1 MKVIRPCN
9 ILIPNP
15 YADIRKWA
23 VVACDQYTSEEKYWK
38 ELSEYVDSE
47 PSALNLIFPEV
58 YLNKID
64 NQKKIKD
71 INNNMDKLLKANFFS
86 EYKKSYVFVE
96 RETSTGVRLGLV
108 GAIDLEAYDFNRDDT
123 LIRASEK
130 TVKERLPIRVKI
142 RENAALELSHIVLLI
157 DDQKKTLLEELAKRK
172 YSFKRLYDFD
182 LNMNGGNIKAYLI
195 NDDKTIKEIEEK
207 FDNLIDDN
215 LLALVGDG
223 NHSLASAKMHY
234 ENIKAKLSKEKAE
247 NNMARYAMVEVENIY
262 DDAMQFDAI
271 HRVVYNA
278 GDDFVEG
285 LKETIKGDLKTK
297 IINGDK
303 EEDLYVNSNAI
314 VAVKEVREYIDNYID
329 KHNDVSLDYIHGIDN
344 LKEICKN
351 KNGIGIIMPIL
362 DKKDFFDYVKK
373 YKIMPRKSFSIGQA
387 NEKRYY
393 IEVRKIK

>member
-9 ILIPNP
+9 ILIPNLN
-15 YADIRKWA
+15 ADISKWA

-38 ELSEYVDSE
+38 DLSEYVDNE
-47 PSALNLIFPEV
+47 PSALDLIFPEV

-64 NQKKIKD
+64 VEKKIKD
-71 INNNMDKLLKANFFS
+71 INNNMDKLLKNNFFS

-96 RETSTGVRLGLV
+96 RETSTGIRLGLV
-108 GAIDLEAYDFNRDDT
+108 AAIDLEAYDYNKSDT

-142 RENAALELSHIVLLI
+142 RENAKLELSHIVLLI
-157 DDQKKTLLEELAKRK
+157 DDKKKTLLEELAKRK

-195 NDDKTIKEIEEK
+195 NDEATIKEIEEK
-207 FDNLIDDN
+207 FDNLVDDN

-234 ENIKAKLSKEKAE
+234 ENLKSKLSKEKAE
-247 NNMARYAMVEVENIY
+247 NNMARYAMVEIENIY

-278 GDDFVEG
+278 CDDFVDA
-285 LKETIKGDLKTK
+285 LKKEIKGDLQTK
-297 IINGDK
+297 IIIGDK
-303 EEDLYVNSNAI
+303 EKDLYVNHNAI
-314 VAVKEVREYIDNYID
+314 SAVKEIQDFIDNYIE
-329 KHNDVSLDYIHGIDN
+329 KHKDVSVDYIHGIDN
-344 LKEICKN
+344 LKEICKDN
-351 KNGIGIIMPIL
+351 NAIGIILPIL
-362 DKKDFFDYVKK
+362 DKTDFFDYVKK
-373 YKIMPRKSFSIGQA
+373 YKIMPRKSFSIGHA

-393 IEVRKIK
+393 IEARKIR

>member
-38 ELSEYVDSE
+38 ELSEYVDNE

-96 RETSTGVRLGLV
+96 RETSTGIRLGLV
-108 GAIDLEAYDFNRDDT
+108 GAIDLEAYDYNRDDT

-157 DDQKKTLLEELAKRK
+157 DDHKKTLLEELAKRK

-234 ENIKAKLSKEKAE
+234 ENLKSKLSKEKAE

-278 GDDFVEG
+278 CDDFVEG
-285 LKETIKGDLKTK
+285 LKETITGDLKTK
-297 IINGDK
+297 IIIGDK
-303 EEDLYVNSNAI
+303 EEDLYVNNNAI
-314 VAVKEVREYIDNYID
+314 VAVKEVQKYIDNYID

-351 KNGIGIIMPIL
+351 KNGIGIILPIL

-393 IEVRKIK
+393 IEVRKIR

>member
-38 ELSEYVDSE
+38 ELSEYVDNE

-96 RETSTGVRLGLV
+96 RETSTGIRLGLV
-108 GAIDLEAYDFNRDDT
+108 GAIDLEAYDYNRDDT

-157 DDQKKTLLEELAKRK
+157 DDHKKTLLEELAKRK

-207 FDNLIDDN
+207 FDNIIDDN

-278 GDDFVEG
+278 GADFIPG

-297 IINGDK
+297 IIIGDK
-303 EEDLYVNSNAI
+303 EEDLYVNNNAI
-314 VAVKEVREYIDNYID
+314 VAVKEVQEYIDDYID
-329 KHNDVSLDYIHGIDN
+329 KHNDVSLDYIHGIYN

-351 KNGIGIIMPIL
+351 KNGIGIILPIL

>member
-9 ILIPNP
+9 ILIPNLN
-15 YADIRKWA
+15 ADISKWA

-38 ELSEYVDSE
+38 DLSEYVDNE
-47 PSALNLIFPEV
+47 PSALDLIFPEV

-64 NQKKIKD
+64 VEKKIKD
-71 INNNMDKLLKANFFS
+71 INNNMDKLLKNNFFS

-96 RETSTGVRLGLV
+96 RETSTGIRLGLV
-108 GAIDLEAYDFNRDDT
+108 AAIDLEAYDYNKFDT

-142 RENAALELSHIVLLI
+142 RENAKLELSHIVLLI
-157 DDQKKTLLEELAKRK
+157 DDKKKTLLEELAKRK

-195 NDDKTIKEIEEK
+195 NDEATIKEIEEK

-223 NHSLASAKMHY
+223 NHSLASAKMYY
-234 ENIKAKLSKEKAE
+234 ENLKAKLSKEKAE
-247 NNMARYAMVEVENIY
+247 NNMARYAMVEIEN

-271 HRVVYNA
+271 HRVIYNA
-278 GDDFVEG
+278 DSDFVDA
-285 LKETIKGDLKTK
+285 LKKEIKGDLQTK
-297 IINGDK
+297 IIIGDK
-303 EEDLYVNSNAI
+303 EEDLYVNHNAI
-314 VAVKEVREYIDNYID
+314 SAVKEIQDFIDNYIEEH
-329 KHNDVSLDYIHGIDN
+329 KDVSVDYIHGIDN
-344 LKEICKN
+344 LKEICKDN
-351 KNGIGIIMPIL
+351 NAVGIILPIL
-362 DKKDFFDYVKK
+362 DKADFFDYVKK
-373 YKIMPRKSFSIGQA
+373 YKIMPRKSFSIGHA

-393 IEVRKIK
+393 IEARKIR

>member
-38 ELSEYVDSE
+38 ELSEYVDNE

-96 RETSTGVRLGLV
+96 RETSTGIRLGLV

-157 DDQKKTLLEELAKRK
+157 DDHKKTLLEELAKRK

-234 ENIKAKLSKEKAE
+234 ENLKAKLSKEKAE
-247 NNMARYAMVEVENIY
+247 NNMARYAMVEIENIY

-278 GDDFVEG
+278 GADFVEG

-297 IINGDK
+297 IIIGDK
-303 EEDLYVNSNAI
+303 EEDLYVNNNAI
-314 VAVKEVREYIDNYID
+314 VAVKEVQEYIDNYIE

>member
-9 ILIPNP
+9 ILIPNLN
-15 YADIRKWA
+15 ADISKWA

-38 ELSEYVDSE
+38 DLSEYVDNE
-47 PSALNLIFPEV
+47 PSALDLIFPEV

-64 NQKKIKD
+64 VEKKIKD
-71 INNNMDKLLKANFFS
+71 INNNMEKLLKNNFFS

-96 RETSTGVRLGLV
+96 RETSTGIRLGLV
-108 GAIDLEAYDFNRDDT
+108 GAIDLEAYDYNKFDT

-142 RENAALELSHIVLLI
+142 RENAKLELSHIVLLI
-157 DDQKKTLLEELAKRK
+157 DDKKKILLDELAKRK

-234 ENIKAKLSKEKAE
+234 ENLKSKLSKEKAE
-247 NNMARYAMVEVENIY
+247 NNMARYAMVEIENIY

-271 HRVVYNA
+271 HRVVYNV
-278 GDDFVEG
+278 DYNFVDA
-285 LKETIKGDLKTK
+285 LKKEIKGDLKTK
-297 IINGDK
+297 VIIGDK
-303 EEDLYVNSNAI
+303 EEDLYVNHNAI
-314 VAVKEVREYIDNYID
+314 VAVKEIQDFID
-329 KHNDVSLDYIHGIDN
+329 KYIKKHEDVYVDYIHGIDN
-344 LKEICKN
+344 LKEICKDN
-351 KNGIGIIMPIL
+351 NAIGIILPIL
-362 DKKDFFDYVKK
+362 DKADFFDYVKK
-373 YKIMPRKSFSIGQA
+373 YKIMPRKSFSIGHA

-393 IEVRKIK
+393 IEARKIR

>member
-9 ILIPNP
+9 ILIPNQF
-15 YADIRKWA
+15 ADIRKWA

-38 ELSEYVDSE
+38 DLSEYVDNE

-86 EYKKSYVFVE
+86 EYKKSYVLVE
-96 RETSTGVRLGLV
+96 RETSTGIRLGLV

-130 TVKERLPIRVKI
+130 TVKERLPIRVRI

-234 ENIKAKLSKEKAE
+234 ENLKAKLSKEKAE
-247 NNMARYAMVEVENIY
+247 NNMARYAMVEIENIY

-278 GDDFVEG
+278 CDDFVEG
-285 LKETIKGDLKTK
+285 LKKEIKGDLKTK
-297 IINGDK
+297 IIIGDK

-314 VAVKEVREYIDNYID
+314 VAVKEIQDFIDNYIE
-329 KHNDVSLDYIHGIDN
+329 KHKDVYVDYIHGIDN
-344 LKEICKN
+344 LKEICKDN
-351 KNGIGIIMPIL
+351 NAIGIILPIL
-362 DKKDFFDYVKK
+362 DKADFFDYVKK
-373 YKIMPRKSFSIGQA
+373 YKIMQRKSFSIGHA

-393 IEVRKIK
+393 IEARKIR

>member
-9 ILIPNP
+9 ILIPNLN
-15 YADIRKWA
+15 ADISKWA

-38 ELSEYVDSE
+38 DLSEYVDNE

-64 NQKKIKD
+64 VEKKIKD
-71 INNNMDKLLKANFFS
+71 INNNMDKLLKNNFFS
-86 EYKKSYVFVE
+86 EYKKSYVLVE
-96 RETSTGVRLGLV
+96 RETSTGIRLGLV
-108 GAIDLEAYDFNRDDT
+108 AAIDLEAYDYNRDDT

-142 RENAALELSHIVLLI
+142 RENAKLELSHIVLLI
-157 DDQKKTLLEELAKRK
+157 DDKKKILLEELAKRK

-195 NDDKTIKEIEEK
+195 NDEATIKEIEEK
-207 FDNLIDDN
+207 FDNLVDDN

-234 ENIKAKLSKEKAE
+234 ENLKAKLSKEKAE
-247 NNMARYAMVEVENIY
+247 NNMARYAMVEIENIY

-278 GDDFVEG
+278 DSDFVAA
-285 LKETIKGDLKTK
+285 LKKEIKGDLKTK
-297 IINGDK
+297 IIIGDK
-303 EEDLYVNSNAI
+303 EEDLYVNHNAI
-314 VAVKEVREYIDNYID
+314 SAVKEIQDFIDNYIE
-329 KHNDVSLDYIHGIDN
+329 KHKDVYVDYIHGIDN
-344 LKEICKN
+344 LKEICKDN
-351 KNGIGIIMPIL
+351 NAIGIILPIL
-362 DKKDFFDYVKK
+362 DKADFFDYVKK
-373 YKIMPRKSFSIGQA
+373 YKIMPRKSFSIGHA

-393 IEVRKIK
+393 IEARKIR

>member
-38 ELSEYVDSE
+38 DLSEYVDNE

-86 EYKKSYVFVE
+86 EYKKSYVLVE
-96 RETSTGVRLGLV
+96 RETSTGIRLGLV
-108 GAIDLEAYDFNRDDT
+108 GAIDLETYDFNRDDT

-157 DDQKKTLLEELAKRK
+157 DDHKKTLLEELAKRK

-234 ENIKAKLSKEKAE
+234 ENLKAKLSKEKAE

-278 GDDFVEG
+278 GADFVEG

-297 IINGDK
+297 IIIGDR
-303 EEDLYVNSNAI
+303 EEDLYVNNNAI
-314 VAVKEVREYIDNYID
+314 VAVKEVQDYIDNYID

>member
-9 ILIPNP
+9 ILIPNLN
-15 YADIRKWA
+15 ADISKWA

-38 ELSEYVDSE
+38 DLSEYVDNE
-47 PSALNLIFPEV
+47 PSALDLIFPEV

-64 NQKKIKD
+64 VEKKIKD
-71 INNNMDKLLKANFFS
+71 INNNMDKLLKNNFFS

-96 RETSTGVRLGLV
+96 RETSTGIRLGLV
-108 GAIDLEAYDFNRDDT
+108 AAIDLEAYDYNKFDT

-142 RENAALELSHIVLLI
+142 RENAKLELSHIVLLI
-157 DDQKKTLLEELAKRK
+157 DDKKKTLLEELAKRK

-195 NDDKTIKEIEEK
+195 NDEATIKEIEEK

-234 ENIKAKLSKEKAE
+234 ENLKSKLSKEKAE
-247 NNMARYAMVEVENIY
+247 NNMARYAMVEIENIY

-271 HRVVYNA
+271 HRVIYNA
-278 GDDFVEG
+278 DSDFVDA
-285 LKETIKGDLKTK
+285 LKKEIKGDLQTK
-297 IINGDK
+297 IIIGDK
-303 EEDLYVNSNAI
+303 EEDLYVNHNAI
-314 VAVKEVREYIDNYID
+314 SAVKEIQDFIDNYIE
-329 KHNDVSLDYIHGIDN
+329 KHKDVYVDYIHGIDN
-344 LKEICKN
+344 LKEICKDN
-351 KNGIGIIMPIL
+351 NAIGIILPIL
-362 DKKDFFDYVKK
+362 DKADFFDYVKK
-373 YKIMPRKSFSIGQA
+373 YKIMPRKSFSIGHA

-393 IEVRKIK
+393 IEARKIR

>member
-9 ILIPNP
+9 ILIPNLN
-15 YADIRKWA
+15 ADISKWA

-38 ELSEYVDSE
+38 DLSEYVDNE
-47 PSALNLIFPEV
+47 PSALDLIFPEV

-64 NQKKIKD
+64 VEKKIKD
-71 INNNMDKLLKANFFS
+71 INNNMDRLLKNNFFS

-96 RETSTGVRLGLV
+96 RETSTGIRLGLV
-108 GAIDLEAYDFNRDDT
+108 AAIDLEAYDYNKFDT

-142 RENAALELSHIVLLI
+142 RENAKLELSHIVLLI
-157 DDQKKTLLEELAKRK
+157 DDKKKILLDELAKRK

-234 ENIKAKLSKEKAE
+234 ENLKSKLSKEKAE
-247 NNMARYAMVEVENIY
+247 NNMARYAMVEIENIY

-271 HRVVYNA
+271 HRVVYNV
-278 GDDFVEG
+278 DYNFVDA
-285 LKETIKGDLKTK
+285 LKKEIKGDLKTK
-297 IINGDK
+297 VIIGDK
-303 EEDLYVNSNAI
+303 EEDLYVNHNAI
-314 VAVKEVREYIDNYID
+314 VAVKEIQDFID
-329 KHNDVSLDYIHGIDN
+329 KYIKKHEDVYVDYIHGIDN
-344 LKEICKN
+344 LKEICKDN
-351 KNGIGIIMPIL
+351 NAIGIILPIL
-362 DKKDFFDYVKK
+362 DKADFFDYVKK
-373 YKIMPRKSFSIGQA
+373 YKIMPRKSFSIGHA

-393 IEVRKIK
+393 IEARKIR

>member
-38 ELSEYVDSE
+38 DLSEYVDNE
-47 PSALNLIFPEV
+47 PSALDLIFPEV

-182 LNMNGGNIKAYLI
+182 LNMNGDNIKAYLI

-207 FDNLIDDN
+207 FDNLVDDN

-234 ENIKAKLSKEKAE
+234 ENLKTKLSKEKAE
-247 NNMARYAMVEVENIY
+247 NNMARYAMVEIENIY

-271 HRVVYNA
+271 HRVIYNV
-278 GDDFVEG
+278 DSDFVDA
-285 LKETIKGDLKTK
+285 LKKEIKGDLKTK
-297 IINGDK
+297 IIIGDK
-303 EEDLYVNSNAI
+303 EEDLYVNHNAI
-314 VAVKEVREYIDNYID
+314 SAVKEIQDFIDNYIE
-329 KHNDVSLDYIHGIDN
+329 KHKDVYVDYIHGIDN
-344 LKEICKN
+344 LKEICKD
-351 KNGIGIIMPIL
+351 KNAIGIILPIL
-362 DKKDFFDYVKK
+362 DKTDFFDYVKK
-373 YKIMPRKSFSIGQA
+373 YKIMPRKSFSIGHA

-393 IEVRKIK
+393 IEARKIR

>member
-9 ILIPNP
+9 ILIPNLN
-15 YADIRKWA
+15 ADISKWA

-38 ELSEYVDSE
+38 DLSEYVDNE
-47 PSALNLIFPEV
+47 PSALDLIFPEV

-64 NQKKIKD
+64 VEKKIKD
-71 INNNMDKLLKANFFS
+71 INNNMDKLLKNNFFS

-96 RETSTGVRLGLV
+96 RETSTGIRLGLV
-108 GAIDLEAYDFNRDDT
+108 AAIDLEAYDYNKFDT

-142 RENAALELSHIVLLI
+142 RENAKLELSHIVLLI
-157 DDQKKTLLEELAKRK
+157 DDKKKTLLEELAKRK
-172 YSFKRLYDFD
+172 YSFKKLYDFD

-195 NDDKTIKEIEEK
+195 NDEATIKEIEEK

-234 ENIKAKLSKEKAE
+234 ENLKSKLSKEKAE
-247 NNMARYAMVEVENIY
+247 NNMARYALVEIENIY

-271 HRVVYNA
+271 HRVIYNV
-278 GDDFVEG
+278 DSDFVDA
-285 LKETIKGDLKTK
+285 LKKEIKGDLQTK
-297 IINGDK
+297 IIIGDK
-303 EEDLYVNSNAI
+303 EEDLYVNHNAI
-314 VAVKEVREYIDNYID
+314 SAVKEIQDFIDNYIE
-329 KHNDVSLDYIHGIDN
+329 KHKDVYVDYIHGIDN
-344 LKEICKN
+344 LKEICKDN
-351 KNGIGIIMPIL
+351 NAIGIILPIL
-362 DKKDFFDYVKK
+362 DKADFFDYVKK
-373 YKIMPRKSFSIGQA
+373 YKIMPRKSFSIGHA

-393 IEVRKIK
+393 IEARKIR

>member
-38 ELSEYVDSE
+38 ELSEYVDNE

-96 RETSTGVRLGLV
+96 RETSTGIRLGLV

-182 LNMNGGNIKAYLI
+182 LNMNGGNIRTYLI

-234 ENIKAKLSKEKAE
+234 ENLKAKLSKEKAE
-247 NNMARYAMVEVENIY
+247 NNMARYAMVEIENIY

-278 GDDFVEG
+278 GADFVEG

-297 IINGDK
+297 IIIGDK
-303 EEDLYVNSNAI
+303 EEDLYVNNNAI
-314 VAVKEVREYIDNYID
+314 VAVKEVQEYIDNYID
-329 KHNDVSLDYIHGIDN
+329 KHNDVSLDYIHGIEN

-373 YKIMPRKSFSIGQA
+373 YKIMPRKSFSIGKA

>member
-38 ELSEYVDSE
+38 ELSEYVDNE

-96 RETSTGVRLGLV
+96 RETSTGIRLGLV
-108 GAIDLEAYDFNRDDT
+108 GAIDLEAYDYNRDDT

-157 DDQKKTLLEELAKRK
+157 DDHKKTLLEELAKRK

-207 FDNLIDDN
+207 FDNIIDDN

-278 GDDFVEG
+278 GAGFVEG

-297 IINGDK
+297 IIIGDK
-303 EEDLYVNSNAI
+303 EEDLYVNNNAI
-314 VAVKEVREYIDNYID
+314 VAVKEVQEYIDNYID

-351 KNGIGIIMPIL
+351 KNGIGIILPIL

>member
-9 ILIPNP
+9 ILIPNLN
-15 YADIRKWA
+15 ADISKWA
-23 VVACDQYTSEEKYWK
+23 VVACDQFTSEEKYWK
-38 ELSEYVDSE
+38 DLSEYVDNE

-64 NQKKIKD
+64 VDQKIKD
-71 INNNMDKLLKANFFS
+71 INNNMEKLLKNNFFL
-86 EYKKSYVFVE
+86 EYKKSYIFVE
-96 RETSTGVRLGLV
+96 RETSTGIRLGLV
-108 GAIDLEAYDFNRDDT
+108 AAVDLEAYDYNKDDT

-142 RENAALELSHIVLLI
+142 RKNAALELSHIVLLI
-157 DDQKKTLLEELAKRK
+157 DDKKKILLEELYKRK

-195 NDDKTIKEIEEK
+195 NDENTLREIEEK

-234 ENIKAKLSKEKAE
+234 ENLKTKLSPEKAI
-247 NNMARYAMVEVENIY
+247 NNMARYALVEIENIY

-271 HRVVYNA
+271 HRIVYNA
-278 GDDFVEG
+278 NSDFIDAIN
-285 LKETIKGDLKTK
+285 KEIKGDLKTK
-297 IINGDK
+297 IIIGDK
-303 EEDLYVNSNAI
+303 EEDLYVNNNAI
-314 VAVKEVREYIDNYID
+314 VAVKDVQEFIDNYID
-329 KHNDVSLDYIHGIDN
+329 KHEDVRVDYIHGIDN

-351 KNGIGIIMPIL
+351 NNAIGIILPIL
-362 DKKDFFDYVKK
+362 DKADFFDYVKK
-373 YKIMPRKSFSIGQA
+373 YKIMPRKSFSIGHA

-393 IEVRKIK
+393 IEARKIR

>member
-38 ELSEYVDSE
+38 ELSEYVDNE

-86 EYKKSYVFVE
+86 EYKKSYVLVE

-123 LIRASEK
+123 LIRASER

-157 DDQKKTLLEELAKRK
+157 DDHKKTLLEELAKRK

-234 ENIKAKLSKEKAE
+234 ENLKAKLSKEKAE
-247 NNMARYAMVEVENIY
+247 NNMARYAMVEIENIY

-278 GDDFVEG
+278 GADFVEG

-297 IINGDK
+297 IIIGDK
-303 EEDLYVNSNAI
+303 EEDLYVNNNAI
-314 VAVKEVREYIDNYID
+314 VAVKEVQEYIDNYIE

>member
-23 VVACDQYTSEEKYWK
+23 VIACDQYTSEEKYWK
-38 ELSEYVDSE
+38 DLSEYVDNE

-96 RETSTGVRLGLV
+96 RETSTGIRLGLV
-108 GAIDLEAYDFNRDDT
+108 GAIDLEAYDFSRDDT

-182 LNMNGGNIKAYLI
+182 LNMNGGNIRAYLI

-234 ENIKAKLSKEKAE
+234 ENLKAKLSKEKAE

-297 IINGDK
+297 IIIGDK

-314 VAVKEVREYIDNYID
+314 VAVKEVQEYIDDYID
-329 KHNDVSLDYIHGIDN
+329 KHNDVSLD
-344 LKEICKN
+344 
-351 KNGIGIIMPIL
+351 
-362 DKKDFFDYVKK
+362 
-373 YKIMPRKSFSIGQA
+373 
-387 NEKRYY
+387 
-393 IEVRKIK
+393 

>member
-9 ILIPNP
+9 ILIPNLN
-15 YADIRKWA
+15 ADISKWA

-38 ELSEYVDSE
+38 DLSEYVDNE
-47 PSALNLIFPEV
+47 PSALDLIFPEV

-64 NQKKIKD
+64 VEKKIKD
-71 INNNMDKLLKANFFS
+71 INNNMDKLLKNNFFS

-96 RETSTGVRLGLV
+96 RETSTGIRLGLV
-108 GAIDLEAYDFNRDDT
+108 AAIDLEAYDYNKFDT

-142 RENAALELSHIVLLI
+142 RENAKLELSHIVLLI
-157 DDQKKTLLEELAKRK
+157 DDKKKTLLEELAKRK

-195 NDDKTIKEIEEK
+195 NDEATIKEIEEK

-223 NHSLASAKMHY
+223 NHSLASAKMYY
-234 ENIKAKLSKEKAE
+234 ENLKAKLSKEKAE
-247 NNMARYAMVEVENIY
+247 NNMARYAMVEIENIY

-271 HRVVYNA
+271 HRVIYNA
-278 GDDFVEG
+278 DSDFVDA
-285 LKETIKGDLKTK
+285 LKKEIKGDLQTK
-297 IINGDK
+297 IIIGDK
-303 EEDLYVNSNAI
+303 EEDLYVNHNAI
-314 VAVKEVREYIDNYID
+314 SAVKEIQDFIDNYIEEH
-329 KHNDVSLDYIHGIDN
+329 KDVSVDYIHGIDN
-344 LKEICKN
+344 LKEICKDN
-351 KNGIGIIMPIL
+351 NAVGIILPIL
-362 DKKDFFDYVKK
+362 DKADFFDYVKK
-373 YKIMPRKSFSIGQA
+373 YKIMPRKSFSIGHA

-393 IEVRKIK
+393 IEARKIR

>member
-38 ELSEYVDSE
+38 ELSEYVDNE

-234 ENIKAKLSKEKAE
+234 ENLKAKLSKEKAE

-314 VAVKEVREYIDNYID
+314 VAVKEVQEYIDNYID

>member
-9 ILIPNP
+9 ILIPNLN
-15 YADIRKWA
+15 ADISKWA

-38 ELSEYVDSE
+38 DLSEYVDND
-47 PSALNLIFPEV
+47 PSALDLIFPEV

-64 NQKKIKD
+64 VEKKIKD
-71 INNNMDKLLKANFFS
+71 INNNMDKLLKNNFFS

-96 RETSTGVRLGLV
+96 RETSTGIRLGLV
-108 GAIDLEAYDFNRDDT
+108 AAIDLEAYDYNKFDT

-142 RENAALELSHIVLLI
+142 RENAKLELSHIVLLI
-157 DDQKKTLLEELAKRK
+157 DDKKKTLLEELAKRK

-195 NDDKTIKEIEEK
+195 NDEATIKEIEEK

-234 ENIKAKLSKEKAE
+234 ENLKAKLSKEKAE
-247 NNMARYAMVEVENIY
+247 NNMARYAMVEIENIY

-271 HRVVYNA
+271 HRVIYNA
-278 GDDFVEG
+278 DSDFVDA
-285 LKETIKGDLKTK
+285 LKKEIKGDLQTK
-297 IINGDK
+297 IIIGDK
-303 EEDLYVNSNAI
+303 EENLNVNHNAI
-314 VAVKEVREYIDNYID
+314 SAVKEIQDFIDNYIE
-329 KHNDVSLDYIHGIDN
+329 KHKDVYVDYIHGIDN
-344 LKEICKN
+344 LKEICKDN
-351 KNGIGIIMPIL
+351 NAIGIILPIL
-362 DKKDFFDYVKK
+362 DKGDFFDYVKK
-373 YKIMPRKSFSIGQA
+373 YKIMPRKSFSIGHA

-393 IEVRKIK
+393 IEARKIR

>member
-9 ILIPNP
+9 ILIPNLN
-15 YADIRKWA
+15 ADISKWA

-38 ELSEYVDSE
+38 DLSEYVDNE
-47 PSALNLIFPEV
+47 PSALDLIFPEV

-64 NQKKIKD
+64 VEKKIKD
-71 INNNMDKLLKANFFS
+71 INNNMDKLLKNNFFS

-96 RETSTGVRLGLV
+96 RETSTGIRLGLV
-108 GAIDLEAYDFNRDDT
+108 AAIDLEAYDYNKFDT

-142 RENAALELSHIVLLI
+142 RENAKLELSHIVLLI
-157 DDQKKTLLEELAKRK
+157 DDKKKTLLEELAKRK

-195 NDDKTIKEIEEK
+195 NDEATIKEIEEK

-234 ENIKAKLSKEKAE
+234 ENLKAKLSKEKAE
-247 NNMARYAMVEVENIY
+247 NNMARYAMVEIENIY

-271 HRVVYNA
+271 HRVIYNA
-278 GDDFVEG
+278 DSDFVDA
-285 LKETIKGDLKTK
+285 LKKEIKGDLQTK
-297 IINGDK
+297 IIIGDK
-303 EEDLYVNSNAI
+303 EEDLYVNHNAI
-314 VAVKEVREYIDNYID
+314 SAVKEIQDFIDNYIEEH
-329 KHNDVSLDYIHGIDN
+329 KDVSVDYIHGIDN
-344 LKEICKN
+344 LKEICKDN
-351 KNGIGIIMPIL
+351 NAIGIILPIL
-362 DKKDFFDYVKK
+362 DKADFFDYVKK
-373 YKIMPRKSFSIGQA
+373 YKIMPRKSFSIGHA

-393 IEVRKIK
+393 IEARKIR

>member
-9 ILIPNP
+9 ILIPNLN
-15 YADIRKWA
+15 ADISKWA

-38 ELSEYVDSE
+38 DLSEYVDNE
-47 PSALNLIFPEV
+47 PSALDLIFPEV

-64 NQKKIKD
+64 VEKKIKD
-71 INNNMDKLLKANFFS
+71 INNNMDKLLKNNFFS

-96 RETSTGVRLGLV
+96 RETSTGIRLGLV
-108 GAIDLEAYDFNRDDT
+108 AAIDLEAYDYNKFDT

-142 RENAALELSHIVLLI
+142 RENAKLELSHIVLLI
-157 DDQKKTLLEELAKRK
+157 DDKKKILLEELAKRK

-195 NDDKTIKEIEEK
+195 NDEATIKEIEEK

-234 ENIKAKLSKEKAE
+234 ENLKAKLSKEKAE
-247 NNMARYAMVEVENIY
+247 NNMARYAMVEIENIY

-271 HRVVYNA
+271 HRVIYNA
-278 GDDFVEG
+278 DSDFVDA
-285 LKETIKGDLKTK
+285 LKKEIKGDLQTK
-297 IINGDK
+297 IIIGDK
-303 EEDLYVNSNAI
+303 EEDLYVNHNAI
-314 VAVKEVREYIDNYID
+314 SAVKEIQEFIDNYIEEHKD
-329 KHNDVSLDYIHGIDN
+329 LSVDYIHGIDN
-344 LKEICKN
+344 LKEICKDN
-351 KNGIGIIMPIL
+351 NAIGIILPIL
-362 DKKDFFDYVKK
+362 DKADFFDYVKK
-373 YKIMPRKSFSIGQA
+373 YKIMPRKSFSIGHA

-393 IEVRKIK
+393 IEARKIR

>member
-9 ILIPNP
+9 ILIPNLN
-15 YADIRKWA
+15 ADISKWA

-38 ELSEYVDSE
+38 DLSEYVDNE
-47 PSALNLIFPEV
+47 PSALDLIFPEV

-64 NQKKIKD
+64 VEKKIKD
-71 INNNMDKLLKANFFS
+71 INNNMDKLLKNNFFS

-96 RETSTGVRLGLV
+96 RETSTGIRLGLV
-108 GAIDLEAYDFNRDDT
+108 AAIDLEAYDYNKFDT

-142 RENAALELSHIVLLI
+142 RENAKLELSHIVLLI
-157 DDQKKTLLEELAKRK
+157 DDKKKTLLEELAKRK

-207 FDNLIDDN
+207 FDNLVDDN

-234 ENIKAKLSKEKAE
+234 ENLKSKLSKEKAE
-247 NNMARYAMVEVENIY
+247 NNMARYAMVEIENIY

-271 HRVVYNA
+271 HRVIYNA
-278 GDDFVEG
+278 DSDFVVA
-285 LKETIKGDLKTK
+285 LKKEIKGDLKTK
-297 IINGDK
+297 IIIGDK
-303 EEDLYVNSNAI
+303 EEDLYVNKNAI
-314 VAVKEVREYIDNYID
+314 SAVKEIQDFIDNYIEEHKD
-329 KHNDVSLDYIHGIDN
+329 LSVDYIHGIDN
-344 LKEICKN
+344 LKEICKDN
-351 KNGIGIIMPIL
+351 NAIGIILPIL
-362 DKKDFFDYVKK
+362 DKADFFDYVKK
-373 YKIMPRKSFSIGQA
+373 YKIMPRKSFSIGHA

-393 IEVRKIK
+393 IEARKIR

>member
-9 ILIPNP
+9 ILIPNLN
-15 YADIRKWA
+15 ADISKWA

-38 ELSEYVDSE
+38 DLSEYVDNE
-47 PSALNLIFPEV
+47 PSALDLIFPEV

-64 NQKKIKD
+64 VEKKIKE
-71 INNNMDKLLKANFFS
+71 INNNMDKLLKTNFFS
-86 EYKKSYVFVE
+86 EYKKSYVLVE
-96 RETSTGVRLGLV
+96 RETSTGIRLGLV
-108 GAIDLEAYDFNRDDT
+108 GAIDLEVYDFNRDDT

-142 RENAALELSHIVLLI
+142 RENAKLELSHIVLLI

-195 NDDKTIKEIEEK
+195 NDEATIKEIEEK
-207 FDNLIDDN
+207 FDNLVDVN

-234 ENIKAKLSKEKAE
+234 ENLKAKLSKEKAE
-247 NNMARYAMVEVENIY
+247 NNMARYAMVEIENIY

-278 GDDFVEG
+278 CDDFVAA
-285 LKETIKGDLKTK
+285 LKKEIKGDLKTK
-297 IINGDK
+297 IIIGDK

-314 VAVKEVREYIDNYID
+314 VAVKEIQDFIDNYIE
-329 KHNDVSLDYIHGIDN
+329 KHKDVYVDYIHGIDN
-344 LKEICKN
+344 LKEICKDN
-351 KNGIGIIMPIL
+351 NAIGIILPIL
-362 DKKDFFDYVKK
+362 DKADFFDYVKK
-373 YKIMPRKSFSIGQA
+373 YKIMPRKSFSIGHA

-393 IEVRKIK
+393 IEARKIR

>member
-38 ELSEYVDSE
+38 ELSEYVDNE

-86 EYKKSYVFVE
+86 EYKKSYVLVE

-157 DDQKKTLLEELAKRK
+157 DDHKKTLLEELAKRK

-182 LNMNGGNIKAYLI
+182 LNMNGGNIRAYLI

-297 IINGDK
+297 IIIGDK
-303 EEDLYVNSNAI
+303 EEDFYVNNNAI
-314 VAVKEVREYIDNYID
+314 VAVKEVQEYIDNYID

-351 KNGIGIIMPIL
+351 KNGIGIILPIL

-373 YKIMPRKSFSIGQA
+373 YKIMPRKSFSIGKA